1 MFHFPFSRRRHKILS
16 LFLWNG
22 FCFEPS
28 RQKLTQMNVAE
39 IIKVCW
45 NIELHLFLCSRCW
58 LKSWK
63 LVSEVFYDLQ
73 SEEFLLIQSRFL
85 HSIRQLESSMKGS
98 GKNIKLVMFRKRTIK
113 TDLTLMKFDF
123 QKNSIEIPREKFQEN
138 LHNYFGEGF
147 QFK

>member
-1 MFHFPFSRRRHKILS
+1 MS

-22 FCFEPS
+22 FYFEPS

-39 IIKVCW
+39 IIKICW
-45 NIELHLFLCSRCW
+45 NIELHLFLCSRWW

-73 SEEFLLIQSRFL
+73 SEEFLLILTRFL
-85 HSIRQLESSMKGS
+85 HSIRQLESWMKGS
-98 GKNIKLVMFRKRTIK
+98 GKNIKLVMLRQRTIK
-113 TDLTLMKFDF
+113 THLTLMKFDF